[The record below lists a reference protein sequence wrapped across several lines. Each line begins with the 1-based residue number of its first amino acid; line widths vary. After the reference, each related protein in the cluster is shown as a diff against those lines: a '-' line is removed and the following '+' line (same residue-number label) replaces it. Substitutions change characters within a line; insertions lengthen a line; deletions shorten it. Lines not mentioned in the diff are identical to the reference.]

1 MISRNDAYVF
11 ECVVVDMNTQTDFCS
26 GSGAHPVVNHESLIP
41 ELRRVVAWTKRNGVP
56 VVSSVD
62 SHRVR
67 DIQHANYPPCCV
79 DGSDGQTKVS
89 FTIMPRSARVE
100 VDNTLSIPL
109 NLFSTFQQLLFR
121 MRDGDL
127 LSNPKA
133 DRFLTQLPTRQ
144 FLVVGNVLEKAVKT
158 LVLGLLTRHKEVAVI
173 VDACGYWNKPTSEL
187 ALRQMVAKGA
197 TLISVD
203 DLLLRRLANR
213 RRYRRALRN
222 GKNGNGHSANGKHA
236 GGSSRFA
243 GLQIDQLPSAV
254 QADRMSR
261 RNGREHPGQP

>member
-1 MISRNDAYVF
+1 MFSRNDACVF

-26 GSGAHPVVNHESLIP
+26 VGGAHPVVNHESLIA

-62 SHRVR
+62 SHRER
-67 DIQHANYPPCCV
+67 DILHANYPPCCV
-79 DGSDGQTKVS
+79 DGSDGQTKIS
-89 FTIMPRSARVE
+89 FTIMPSSARVE

-133 DRFLTQLPTRQ
+133 DRLLTQLPTRQ

-173 VDACGYWNKPTSEL
+173 ADACGYWNKPTSEL

-203 DLLLRRLANR
+203 DLLLRKLTNR
-213 RRYRRALRN
+213 RRYRQASRN
-222 GKNGNGHSANGKHA
+222 GKNGNGQRANEKPSGGQSRSAA
-236 GGSSRFA
+236 
-243 GLQIDQLPSAV
+243 LQVDQLPSAV
-254 QADRMSR
+254 QAARMSR
-261 RNGREHPGQP
+261 KNGREHPGRL

>member
-26 GSGAHPVVNHESLIP
+26 VGGAHPVMNHESLIP

-62 SHRVR
+62 SHRER
-67 DIQHANYPPCCV
+67 DIQHASFPPCCV

-89 FTIMPRSARVE
+89 FTIMPSSARVE

-133 DRFLTQLPTRQ
+133 DRFLTQLATRQ

-158 LVLGLLTRHKEVAVI
+158 LVLGLLTRRKEVAV
-173 VDACGYWNKPTSEL
+173 VVEACGYWNKPTSEL

-203 DLLLRRLANR
+203 DLLLRRLTNR
-213 RRYRRALRN
+213 RRYRQALRN
-222 GKNGNGHSANGKHA
+222 GKNGNGHRTNGKHS

-243 GLQIDQLPSAV
+243 SLRVDQLPSAV
-254 QADRMSR
+254 QAARMSR
-261 RNGREHPGQP
+261 KNGREHPGRP

>member
-1 MISRNDAYVF
+1 MISRNDVYVF

-26 GSGAHPVVNHESLIP
+26 VGGAHPVMNHESLIR
-41 ELRRVVAWTKRNGVP
+41 ELRRVIAWTKRNGVP

-62 SHRVR
+62 SHRER
-67 DIQHANYPPCCV
+67 DIQHVDYPPCCV
-79 DGSDGQTKVS
+79 DGSNGQTKVS

-158 LVLGLLTRHKEVAVI
+158 LVLGLLTRHKEVAV
-173 VDACGYWNKPTSEL
+173 VVEACGYWNKPTSEL

-203 DLLLRRLANR
+203 DLLLRRLSNR
-213 RRYRRALRN
+213 RRYRQASQN
-222 GKNGNGHSANGKHA
+222 GKNGNRHRATGKHS

-243 GLQIDQLPSAV
+243 SLPVDQLPSAV
-254 QADRMSR
+254 QVVRMSR
-261 RNGREHPGQP
+261 MNGRAHPERP